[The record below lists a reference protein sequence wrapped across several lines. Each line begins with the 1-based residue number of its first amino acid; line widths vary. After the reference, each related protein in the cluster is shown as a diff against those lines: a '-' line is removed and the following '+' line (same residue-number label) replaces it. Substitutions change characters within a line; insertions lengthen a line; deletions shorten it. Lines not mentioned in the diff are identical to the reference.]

1 MFKGSVHSIHIAAAA
16 AAPMQSIE
24 SVRAVP
30 NKGLEGDRYF
40 NQTGTFWKD
49 KPDFEVTLIELE
61 SFEGMKRESNL
72 DLDPGEGRRNIVTRD
87 VPLNHLVG
95 KDFKVGDVVLR
106 GIRLCEPCKH
116 LQTLSSKKNILSGLI
131 HRGGLRAQVLTEGVI
146 RVGDFVEEISMS
158 DNETSSY

>member
-1 MFKGSVHSIHIAAAA
+1 MFKGSVYSIHIAAEA

-40 NQTGTFWKD
+40 NQTGTFWKED
-49 KPDFEVTLIELE
+49 PDYEVTLIELE
-61 SFEGMKRESNL
+61 SFEAMLRESDL

-95 KDFKVGDVVLR
+95 KDFKIGDVTMR

-116 LQTLSSKKNILSGLI
+116 LQTLASKKNILGGLI

-146 RVGDFVEEISMS
+146 HIGDVIEEG
-158 DNETSSY
+158 

>member
-1 MFKGSVHSIHIAAAA
+1 MFKGSVHSIHIATEA

-30 NKGLEGDRYF
+30 KKGLEGDRYF

-49 KPDFEVTLIELE
+49 APDYEVTLIELE
-61 SFEGMKRESNL
+61 SFEGMKRESDL
-72 DLDPGEGRRNIVTRD
+72 DLDPGEGRRNIVTRN

-95 KDFKVGDVVLR
+95 RDFRIGDVMMR

-116 LQTLSSKKNILSGLI
+116 LQTLASKKNILGGLI
-131 HRGGLRAQVLTEGVI
+131 HRGGLRAQILTEGVI
-146 RVGDFVEEISMS
+146 HVCDGVVE
-158 DNETSSY
+158 N